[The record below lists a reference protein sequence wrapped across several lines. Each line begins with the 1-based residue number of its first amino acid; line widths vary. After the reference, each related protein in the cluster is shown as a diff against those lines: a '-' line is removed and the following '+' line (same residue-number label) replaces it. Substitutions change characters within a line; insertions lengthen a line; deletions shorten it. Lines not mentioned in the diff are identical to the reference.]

1 MKNIVFKL
9 LIFTFLFFIFNIT
22 EIDSEINKKIIY
34 NLNNIYEEN
43 YYTLYLK
50 DINSNKL
57 IDIVDDMNLKIT
69 SYTIND
75 KKYYVK
81 DIFSLIDEYTKDMPL
96 ENKLYYGINGIK
108 IDKIN
113 LRCKVKDI
121 IKLEK
126 DNIIY

>member
-9 LIFTFLFFIFNIT
+9 IIFAFLLFVFNIT
-22 EIDSEINKKIIY
+22 EIDSDINKKIIY
-34 NLNNIYEEN
+34 NLNNIYEED

-50 DINSNKL
+50 NINSNKL
-57 IDIVDDMNLKIT
+57 INVLSDMNLKVL

-81 DIFSLIDEYTKDMPL
+81 SIYSLLEEYTKDMNL
-96 ENKLYYGINGIK
+96 ENKLYYSINGIK
-108 IDKIN
+108 IDNI
-113 LRCKVKDI
+113 KVKCSVSDI

-126 DNIIY
+126 DNLIY

>member
-81 DIFSLIDEYTKDMPL
+81 DIFSLVDEYTKDMPL
-96 ENKLYYGINGIK
+96 ENKLYYSINGIK